1 MVPAHSVPS
10 PDEQVVVLSMDGSL
24 ETAFVLPSIYSRQ
37 FAPPSDSVDGCVT
50 QNPGGGWLE
59 HEPAT
64 GCWHVRSIKSIVI
77 QVADNISLKITQF
90 VVEVDTIHINSEVV
104 INGAVTQGGRPNEF
118 QRDRSG

>member
-1 MVPAHSVPS
+1 M
-10 PDEQVVVLSMDGSL
+10 VLSMDGSL

-77 QVADNISLKITQF
+77 QVADNISLKIT
-90 VVEVDTIHINSEVV
+90 
-104 INGAVTQGGRPNEF
+104 
-118 QRDRSG
+118 

>member
-59 HEPAT
+59 H
-64 GCWHVRSIKSIVI
+64 
-77 QVADNISLKITQF
+77 
-90 VVEVDTIHINSEVV
+90 
-104 INGAVTQGGRPNEF
+104 
-118 QRDRSG
+118 